1 MLKEHFLRQ
10 SQRRKEQE
18 YRFSQEVLRD
28 AIDVEGQYEQVLSQT
43 LGEEKTR
50 EMLEAQEGQQ
60 YTKFEMLDEERVN
73 SFVRVMMHLQ
83 SEGVQVED
91 SKYTLKCLVNELAD
105 VPAGESSG
113 GRVTQLLQNN
123 KDGLAATLKY
133 LVSNKEALDGAQV
146 DFVQK
151 LVGPTP
157 NQLDPVY
164 KLSRMSMAEL
174 TQAYDYLLGILH
186 EREQVI

>member
-1 MLKEHFLRQ
+1 VLKEHFLRQ